1 MAEMFTSKDMQKML
15 HVDLSTIYRMAEAG
29 RLPAM
34 KIGKQ
39 WRFPVDQVNS
49 WMEEQIPSS
58 AMTKRTG
65 GKTAVFPT
73 SHTLANILPL
83 DCTQL
88 IQDSYADI
96 LGIMIVITDMDG
108 NPITEIS
115 NPCGLFQAISG
126 RPNAV
131 QKCIQSWQSL
141 AVALDLTPSFV
152 PSHLGLLC
160 GRGLIRVGTE
170 LKGMVIAGCVVP
182 DQWPP
187 TPTEIGEMATL
198 FDVDAALLTDSI
210 NDVHE
215 LTAVQRQQTLDFLPR
230 IANIVAHII
239 NERKE
244 LLGRLEAI
252 ADLTKLN

>member
-1 MAEMFTSKDMQKML
+1 MAEMFTSKDMQEML
-15 HVDLSTIYRMAEAG
+15 HVDRSTIYRMAEAG

-39 WRFPVDQVNS
+39 WRFPVDQINS

-58 AMTKRTG
+58 TVTRRDMGT
-65 GKTAVFPT
+65 VIPS
-73 SHTLANILPL
+73 SHTLANIIPL

-88 IQDSYADI
+88 IQDNYADI
-96 LGIMIVITDMDG
+96 LGIMLIITDMDG

-115 NPCGLFQAISG
+115 NPCGLFQAISD

-141 AVALDLTPSFV
+141 AVTLDLTPSFV

-187 TPTEIGEMATL
+187 TMAEIDEMAAL
-198 FDVDAALLTDSI
+198 FDVDVDLLTDSI
-210 NDVHE
+210 NDVHQ
-215 LTAVQRQQTLDFLPR
+215 LTADQRQQTLDFLPR

-244 LLGRLEAI
+244 LLSRLEAI